1 MISFR
6 RGAVTRPNPG
16 DSTFNICN
24 WERYTQSSEQNRR
37 ENERWECVRIHC
49 YIMAEC
55 IVPYIQLDVIVMF

>member
-37 ENERWECVRIHC
+37 ENERGGNVLE
-49 YIMAEC
+49 YI
-55 IVPYIQLDVIVMF
+55 VT